1 MIYISEQQS
10 AQLIS
15 HEMAFDAVTNALISA
30 SGNGKVFP
38 VAFASASEAANV
50 FGFKSASSDSLTG
63 GKIGSYWGT
72 LEDGDIGRHG
82 TFIFLLNQDTGRLQ
96 AIVEASEVNAYRT
109 AAADAVAA
117 SVLARPNTKH
127 LTVFGT
133 GHQAKY
139 ECLALCR
146 IRPIE
151 KILVVGRSDE
161 RIKRFID
168 ELTIPAKGVSVEADD
183 ARHACEHADIIV
195 TATSSGN
202 PLFDADWVRPG
213 THIASM
219 GADSVGKQEIPVEL
233 LKKADLYCDLDTQSV
248 SIGEFQHIAEL
259 IDSGDK
265 KLTMIGDVLSN
276 QANGRVSEDQI
287 TVFDSSGIALQDIFI
302 AQSLLNRMETNNDPN
317 QEVSE

>member
-1 MIYISEQQS
+1 MIYISEEQS

-15 HEMAFDAVTNALISA
+15 HEMAFDAVKNALISA
-30 SGNGKVFP
+30 SGNGNVFP
-38 VAFASASEAANV
+38 VAFARAGEPTNV

-72 LEDGDIGRHG
+72 LEDGDISRHG

-117 SVLARPNTKH
+117 SVLSNPNAKC

-139 ECLALCR
+139 ECLALCC

-151 KILVVGRSDE
+151 RILVIGRSDE
-161 RIKRFID
+161 RIKRFVD
-168 ELTIPAKGVSVEADD
+168 ELTILAKGISIE
-183 ARHACEHADIIV
+183 ACEARLACEQADIIV
-195 TATSSGN
+195 TATSSRKS
-202 PLFDADWVRPG
+202 LFEAEWVKTG
-213 THIASM
+213 THIAAM
-219 GADSVGKQEIPVEL
+219 GADSVGKQEIPVDL
-233 LKKADLYCDLDTQSV
+233 LKGSDLYCDLDTQSV
-248 SIGEFQHIAEL
+248 AIGEFQHISEL
-259 IDSGDK
+259 IDSDEK
-265 KLTMIGDVLSN
+265 KLTMIGEVSSSK
-276 QANGRVSEDQI
+276 ANGRVSWNKT

-302 AQSLLNRMETNNDPN
+302 AQSLLNQIKTKRAQN
-317 QEVSE
+317 Q